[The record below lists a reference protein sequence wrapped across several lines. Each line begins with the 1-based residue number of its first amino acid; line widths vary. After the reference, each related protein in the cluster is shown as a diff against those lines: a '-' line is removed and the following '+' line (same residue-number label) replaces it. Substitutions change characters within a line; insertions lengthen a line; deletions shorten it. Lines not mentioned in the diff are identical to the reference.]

1 MLPLSRISFV
11 ADFPDLQ
18 TARDL
23 LPESQ
28 NLTPYTVDLS
38 AWVCSLIHSEE
49 LGSIDMR
56 IALSCAE
63 TYMPK

>member
-1 MLPLSRISFV
+1 MPPLSRISFA
-11 ADFPDLQ
+11 ADFSDLQ
-18 TARDL
+18 TAQDL

-28 NLTPYTVDLS
+28 DRTPYTVDLGT
-38 AWVCSLIHSEE
+38 WVCSLIHSEE